1 MKLTRRLLLKIAPV
15 VLLGQSCISRA
26 FAAAVPPFGE
36 KYPNLESLTTGE
48 WWNKGALAAT
58 PNANKNAKGKTK
70 AAGGP
75 AAPPSMNVPR
85 DEVVCFAY
93 YTQQNGVLKL
103 SAQLF
108 PLKPDEERVA
118 RLEVRP
124 AGEDWKE
131 IARTEVLYPGWD
143 AHFRV
148 EGWDGSKNVP
158 YRVRHGEKAMFEGLI
173 RRDPV
178 EKEVIVVANMSC
190 NSSRTIGPRTEIVDN
205 LRAQDPD
212 VLFFGGDQTYR
223 HTEHTAGWIEFG
235 LQFRDI
241 IRDRPTVCIPDDHDV
256 GHPNLWGEEGGQSH
270 IEGDADGGYRYPV
283 AYVNQVQRQQSW
295 HLPDAPD
302 PAPVN
307 RDISVYFTRMT
318 VGGIDFAILEDRKFK
333 TGPAGMI
340 PQMGPR
346 PDHINDPSYDPKSID
361 LPGLELLGP
370 RQEKFLHEWSQD
382 YSGGAEMKCV
392 LSATA
397 FCGAVH
403 MHGGPNSRL
412 LADLDCNGWPQS
424 GRNRA
429 LREIRRAWAPHLCG
443 DQHLAVV
450 VKHGIETFGDGPFG
464 FTSPALV
471 NTIYGRWWHPLDEQ
485 AGPNPVPNSPLPW
498 TGDFKDGLGN
508 PISMLAYANPENIQN
523 EQQRADGYGLIRFD
537 KKSRKITFEC
547 WPRFSKVSEG
557 DKAQFPGWPVTI
569 ALDANDGRAIQGWL
583 PELIFEGVENPV
595 VQVIEE
601 ATGDI
606 LYAVRVQGTRFQ
618 PRVYSTGK
626 HTVKVG
632 RDRPDAQ
639 SMEGLEPRPK
649 DMAGSRQVKF

>member
-1 MKLTRRLLLKIAPV
+1 MTFTRRLFLK
-15 VLLGQSCISRA
+15 L
-26 FAAAVPPFGE
+26 VPFLFVRPPRIYADVAQPFGE
-36 KYPNLESLTTGE
+36 KFPNLDSLTTGE
-48 WWNKGALAAT
+48 WWTKGTLAAA
-58 PNANKNAKGKTK
+58 PGANKNAKGKTK
-70 AAGGP
+70 GAGGP
-75 AAPPSMNVPR
+75 PPAPSMDVPR

-93 YTQQNGVLKL
+93 YTHQNGVLKM

-108 PLKPDEERVA
+108 PLKSGEERVA
-118 RLEVRP
+118 RLEVKRDG
-124 AGEDWKE
+124 ADWQE
-131 IARTEVLYPGWD
+131 IAKAEVLYPGWD

-148 EGWDGSKNVP
+148 EGSDGSKSVP
-158 YRVRHGEKAMFEGLI
+158 YRVRHGAKAMFEGLI

-178 EKEVIVVANMSC
+178 DKDVIVVANMSC
-190 NSSRTIGPRTEIVDN
+190 NSSRTIGPRTELVEN

-256 GHPNLWGEEGGQSH
+256 GHGNLWGEAGGQSH

-295 HLPDAPD
+295 HLPDSPD
-302 PAPVN
+302 SAPVN
-307 RDISVYFTRMT
+307 RDITVYFTRMT

-333 TGPAGMI
+333 TGPAGAI

-361 LPGLELLGP
+361 LPGLELLGQ

-403 MHGGPNSRL
+403 MHGGRNSRL

-429 LREIRRAWAPHLCG
+429 LVEIRRAWASHLCG

-450 VKHGIETFGDGPFG
+450 VKHGIEKFGDGPFG

-485 AGPNPVPNSPLPW
+485 PGPNPVPNSPLPW

-508 PISMLAYANPENIQN
+508 PISMLAYANPDDIQN
-523 EQQRADGYGLIRFD
+523 EKKRADGYGLIRFD
-537 KKSRKITFEC
+537 KKTRKITFEC
-547 WPRFSKVSEG
+547 WPRFAKVADG
-557 DKAQFPGWPVTI
+557 DKAQFPGWPITI
-569 ALDANDGRAIQGWL
+569 TQDANDGRQVHGHL
-583 PELIFEGVENPV
+583 SVVKLEGVANPV
-595 VQVIEE
+595 VQVIAE
-601 ATGDI
+601 ATGEI
-606 LYAVRVQGTRFQ
+606 LYTVRSQTENFK
-618 PRVYSTGK
+618 PRVYAAGK
-626 HTVKVG
+626 YTVKAG
-632 RDRPDAQ
+632 RDKPDTMIAK
-639 SMEGLEPRPK
+639 GLEV
-649 DMAGSRQVKF
+649 S

>member
-15 VLLGQSCISRA
+15 FLLGQAYVSRA

-58 PNANKNAKGKTK
+58 PNANRNAKGKAN

-75 AAPPSMNVPR
+75 SAPPSMNVPR
-85 DEVVCFAY
+85 HEVVCFAY

-143 AHFRV
+143 AHFRI
-148 EGWDGSKNVP
+148 EGWDGSKSVP

-178 EKEVIVVANMSC
+178 EKVVIVVANMSC

-537 KKSRKITFEC
+537 KKSRKTTFEC

-601 ATGDI
+601 ATADI
-606 LYAVRVQGTRFQ
+606 LYTVRVQGTRFQ